1 MLKTD
6 TPPCFQIRR
15 QHLLRSEPEACFI
28 FFGSEEDSSIHDHS
42 FRQNADFQYLT
53 GFDEPGAILV
63 LASGKSYLFV
73 QDRDERQ
80 EIWTGELYGTE
91 RAKSV
96 FGMDESH
103 RVSEF
108 ESKLDAIL
116 QDAKKIF
123 FELGKNAKHDS
134 RIMKTL
140 QSAIRHRGR
149 GRFGNPPIHDP
160 SFLLSNLRAVKD
172 SHEIELMKKA
182 CSATARA
189 HVHLLKTVK
198 AGMSEFDA
206 ANEFQYQ
213 VFKKGCTNLGYAP
226 IFASGMNATTLHY
239 NRNND
244 ILLPGNLLLV
254 DAAGEVG
261 GYTSDL
267 TQTFPISRS
276 FSLEQREVYQAVLDV
291 NREITRMAAPGISYR
306 ALHSKSVELITEK
319 LISLGVLE
327 GDLKDLVHTGAYRPY
342 YPHGVGHYLGL
353 DVHDAGIYHE
363 RGEDF
368 LLRPGMVLTNE
379 PGLYFR
385 DRGSKFSGIG
395 VRIEDDLLITDQG
408 CEVLTQE
415 LPREI
420 EEIEALRASAHE

>member
-6 TPPCFQIRR
+6 TPSCYQDRR
-15 QHLLRSEPEACFI
+15 QHLMRCEPEACFI
-28 FFGSEEDSSIHDHS
+28 FFGNEEDASIHYQS
-42 FRQNADFQYLT
+42 FRQSADFHYLT

-63 LASGKSYLFV
+63 LAAGKSHLFV
-73 QDRDERQ
+73 QDRDEKQ
-80 EIWTGELYGTE
+80 EIWTGELYGAE
-91 RAKSV
+91 RAKAVFRVEEAYRSV
-96 FGMDESH
+96 
-103 RVSEF
+103 EF
-108 ESKLDAIL
+108 DSKLDAIL
-116 QDAKKIF
+116 QDSKMIF
-123 FELGKNAKHDS
+123 FELGKNAKQDA
-134 RIMKTL
+134 RVMKAL

-149 GRFGNPPIHDP
+149 GRFGNSPIHDP

-182 CSATARA
+182 CSATAQA

-198 AGMSEFDA
+198 AGMGEFDA

-213 VFKKGCTNLGYAP
+213 VFKKGCTRLGYAP

-244 ILLPGNLLLV
+244 VLLPGNLLLV

-267 TQTFPISRS
+267 TQTFPISKT
-276 FSLEQREVYQAVLDV
+276 FSPEQREVYRAVLDV
-291 NREITRMAAPGISYR
+291 NQEITKMAAPGISYR

-319 LISLGVLE
+319 LLSLGVLQ
-327 GDLKDLVHTGAYRPY
+327 GDLRELVHTGAYRPY

-363 RGEDF
+363 KGDDF

-385 DRGSKFSGIG
+385 DPSSKYFGIG
-395 VRIEDDLLITDQG
+395 VRIEDDLLITEKG
-408 CEVLTQE
+408 CEVLTHE

-420 EEIEALRASAHE
+420 EEIEALRASAYR